1 MSATFWIDWLVRVV
15 AILSFIFYLKERR
28 ERKHQKE
35 RMLDFLHGA
44 KALVVAMSQRATSTS
59 TDWQSLLDQF
69 NYMLASLH
77 APKKKQPDA

>member
-35 RMLDFLHGA
+35 RMLGLPQKCPQMSPSSSFIGGKRVEPRGEAWRL
-44 KALVVAMSQRATSTS
+44 SQR
-59 TDWQSLLDQF
+59 SLVDES
-69 NYMLASLH
+69 SL
-77 APKKKQPDA
+77 

>member
-15 AILSFIFYLKERR
+15 AILSFLLYLKELR

-44 KALVVAMSQRATSTS
+44 KALIVAMSQRATSTAA
-59 TDWQSLLDQF
+59 DWQSLLDQF
-69 NYMLASLH
+69 NYMLATLH
-77 APKKKQPDA
+77 APKKKDRS